1 MKKRKKDTA
10 RSAKTLSGDKLY
22 QQRARAALPVLVRQA
37 RAHSPIYYS
46 ELAAELEIPNPRN
59 LNYVLGSVGQA
70 LKALSRT
77 WKENIPPIQCLVIN
91 KNTRLPG
98 EGIGWFIT
106 NKQDFRKLSR
116 KQQRLLVEA
125 ELQKVFSYQKWPE
138 VLGAFG
144 LAPASED
151 YSRILSKALEFRGG
165 GESENH
171 KRLKNFVALHPEL
184 VSLPKGARGEIEY
197 GLPSGDSLDVLFK
210 HKADWIGVEV
220 KSDISGPQDIVRGLF
235 QCVKYRAVI
244 EAYQAVM
251 TMPQSARTVLVLEHS
266 LPAELV
272 SLKNILGI
280 EVIESVTPK

>member
-1 MKKRKKDTA
+1 
-10 RSAKTLSGDKLY
+10 
-22 QQRARAALPVLVRQA
+22 
-37 RAHSPIYYS
+37 
-46 ELAAELEIPNPRN
+46 
-59 LNYVLGSVGQA
+59 VLGSVGQA
-70 LKALSRT
+70 LKALSRS

-91 KNTRLPG
+91 KNTGLPG

-138 VLGAFG
+138 VLSAFG
-144 LAPASED
+144 LAPTSED
-151 YSRILSKALEFRGG
+151 YSKILSKAQEFRGG

-184 VSLPKGARGEIEY
+184 ISLPNGAFGEVEY
-197 GLPSGDSLDVLFK
+197 SLPSGDSLDVLFK

-220 KSDISGPQDIVRGLF
+220 KSEISNPQDIVRGMF

-251 TMPQSARTVLVLEHS
+251 ALPQSARTVLVLEHS
-266 LPAELV
+266 LPTELV
-272 SLKNILGI
+272 SLKNILRV
-280 EVIESVTPK
+280 EVLEGVTPK